1 MMIAFVSDDYTSSN
15 NSMTELNFAALTLH
29 IPIIFA
35 IVGQGDNWKKSEVS
49 LLFYQFDASE
59 SAGLNNI

>member
-1 MMIAFVSDDYTSSN
+1 MIAFVSDDYTSSN

-49 LLFYQFDASE
+49 LLFY
-59 SAGLNNI
+59 